1 MTRGWLALRCD
12 PDEKMIWEEAAKE
25 KGMTMSAFV
34 RSVLDKAALDI
45 FIDVVER
52 DHYNGKLRKVSQ

>member
-1 MTRGWLALRCD
+1 MSRGWLALRCD

-34 RSVLDKAALDI
+34 RSVLRGGLVCLNSAARFDKWNRAA
-45 FIDVVER
+45 VR
-52 DHYNGKLRKVSQ
+52 